1 MGEVAPEHKERVTF
15 DDDDD
20 DGDAPLVLL
29 ATKRRM
35 LMLLLLLLP
44 RRSASHALIFKRG
57 KTQLGTDVGCRSS
70 GLILNSYSSHEKGLL

>member
-35 LMLLLLLLP
+35 RMLLLLLLP

-57 KTQLGTDVGCRSS
+57 KTELGPTGHRCRMQVVRTNIEFHFISR
-70 GLILNSYSSHEKGLL
+70 